1 MNPALANLLRQ
12 EIADYQNFRRDTGYQ
27 PPNWILPGPSCAL
40 LKKICALSTPPI
52 QAFEFGSGRSTIAL
66 RSVCAGVTSVEDSDE
81 WLATTEGL
89 ASEFPKRDT
98 DFTAVVPLTACPLG
112 LFTCKSF
119 DLDSRPELLGRLQQS
134 HLILVD
140 SPPNPATR
148 EHALILALRHA
159 PIGAIIILDD
169 LEIRATS
176 NFAAR
181 LARDNLSAF
190 DYVTVPIDHHL
201 GLFEK
206 CSQSKLVL
214 RPSLREI
221 LGAWLRS

>member
-1 MNPALANLLRQ
+1 MSPALENLVR
-12 EIADYQNFRRDTGYQ
+12 EEVAGYQNFRRDTGYQ
-27 PPNWILPGPSCAL
+27 PPNWILPEPSCAL
-40 LKKICALSTPPI
+40 LKKICALSGELI

-89 ASEFPKRDT
+89 ATEFPKRDT
-98 DFTAVVPLTACPLG
+98 DLTAVVPLTSCSLG
-112 LFTCKSF
+112 LVSCKSF
-119 DLDSRPELLGRLQQS
+119 DLDARPELLGRLQQS
-134 HLILVD
+134 RLVLVD

-159 PIGAIIILDD
+159 PIGAVIILDD
-169 LEIRATS
+169 LEIRAAA

-181 LARDNLSAF
+181 LARDNADVF
-190 DYVTVPIDHHL
+190 NFVHIPIDHGL

-206 CSQSKLVL
+206 RSQSKLIF

-221 LGAWLRS
+221 IGAWLRS